1 MDIAILGLV
10 AALLAASVVG
20 GLATAWGWEKR
31 TLALKTRVDALEIAV
46 ELFKGQL
53 VGEIKRRSG
62 AEGLKKRAENKEM
75 EELAQ
80 LLQLKNK
87 VQNGSQLSTERP
99 WWETEGVKG

>member
-20 GLATAWGWEKR
+20 AAATTWAWERR

-62 AEGLKKRAENKEM
+62 AEGLKKRAENREM
-75 EELAQ
+75 EDLAQ
-80 LLQLKNK
+80 MLQLKNK
-87 VQNGSQLSTERP
+87 VQNGSQLSTEVP
-99 WWETEGVKG
+99 WWESEGAKR